1 MEGTVTQPGVK
12 TLKATLKTA
21 QKTKTKTMRT
31 TMETQQATK
40 TMMEETG
47 PIVRTPETQTP

>member
-1 MEGTVTQPGVK
+1 MTQQEVK
-12 TLKATLKTA
+12 TLKVTLKMA

-40 TMMEETG
+40 TMMEEMG
-47 PIVRTPETQTP
+47 PIVRTPETRTP

>member
-1 MEGTVTQPGVK
+1 MEGTVTQQEVK
-12 TLKATLKTA
+12 TLKVTLKMA

-40 TMMEETG
+40 TTMAGTG
-47 PIVRTPETQTP
+47 PIVRTPETRTP